1 MSTPETFTGTTSMG
15 SAYATE
21 AQCAAADLLCYVT
34 ADGAN
39 VLADALD
46 SLDDMGATL
55 AEMANDGWRCHTLT
69 VAEPD
74 RIAALAITML
84 AKAESSDITLH
95 ADGTVEWWSCLIQGW
110 HRSDHI
116 ADCELA
122 TFGQVDRMLARR
134 HLGDAG
140 WQA

>member
-1 MSTPETFTGTTSMG
+1 MSTPETFTGAASMG

-39 VLADALD
+39 VLADALA

-74 RIAALAITML
+74 RIAAVAFAML
-84 AKAESSDITLH
+84 LR
-95 ADGTVEWWSCLIQGW
+95 TVSP
-110 HRSDHI
+110 
-116 ADCELA
+116 
-122 TFGQVDRMLARR
+122 
-134 HLGDAG
+134 
-140 WQA
+140 